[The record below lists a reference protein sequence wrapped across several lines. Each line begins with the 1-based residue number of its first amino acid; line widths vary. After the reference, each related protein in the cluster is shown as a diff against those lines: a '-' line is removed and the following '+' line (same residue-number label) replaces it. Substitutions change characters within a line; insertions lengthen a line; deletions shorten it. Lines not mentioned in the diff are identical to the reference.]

1 MCLKNISESCTN
13 YLIKKEV
20 IDSID
25 KQFYVYGFQL
35 FISTVISIFSI
46 ILLAMITNNFI
57 EALIF
62 LFIFLPLRMT
72 ANGYHAKTYLNCFF
86 LTNFLFLIY
95 LLALKLPLIMLF
107 NPLYICAFF
116 LSIIYIFFK
125 APQEHPNHKLNKI
138 KRQSNRLYAH
148 LILYIDLIVILFAY
162 MLRLFQLINSICITI
177 FIVTMM
183 MMIKN
188 ERI

>member
-1 MCLKNISESCTN
+1 
-13 YLIKKEV
+13 
-20 IDSID
+20 
-25 KQFYVYGFQL
+25 
-35 FISTVISIFSI
+35 
-46 ILLAMITNNFI
+46 MITNNLI

-86 LTNFLFLIY
+86 LTNFLFLFY
-95 LLALKLPLIMLF
+95 LLAIKLPLRMLF
-107 NPLYICAFF
+107 NPFYSYAFF
-116 LSIIYIFFK
+116 LSIIYIFLE
-125 APQEHPNHKLNKI
+125 APQEHPNHKLNDI

-148 LILYIDLIVILFAY
+148 LILYTDLIIILLAY
-162 MLRLFQLINSICITI
+162 ILKQFHLINSICITI

-188 ERI
+188 EGK